1 MWKDFVGLDNDN
13 SRVIA
18 KMTESQT
25 FDSALDKRA
34 LKDALQ
40 ELGVADLHPLDEGID
55 KFLNAGRSGDAS
67 VYQGFVVAEKRN
79 ATLEITVSSN
89 QMQAS
94 MTVTGAYGGRPLIAD
109 EIVKAIS
116 DAGIKKGIHKP
127 SLKKVLVA
135 SQALKP
141 GETFTQLFA
150 QGKEVEDGKNAYLK
164 PLIKDVMKRVLAPK
178 DNDAFKVDMRDF
190 GSTITVEENDPVM
203 ERLSATPGRE
213 GFNVLGEILAPKPG
227 EDVTLQEGNGTHIS
241 PDNPNILL
249 ATTSGMPIIRDKTVD
264 VEQALCLNN
273 VSVATGHVKFKG
285 SVIVAGD
292 VEPGMIV
299 RATGDVT
306 VGGFIESANVQAQGS
321 ITVAKGIIGHSE
333 QDDDTKTCVV
343 KAGGAIKANYAQ
355 YAELQA
361 NHDIYLTVHAMGNDI
376 RCGDNLYVTDENS
389 TQGTLSGG
397 HAKVGGKVVCY
408 QLGVEGDTATVIEAY
423 AKFALQKERL
433 AKQKALYVKAQE
445 ATMDIVRKE
454 LVVKK
459 RDKSERSQED
469 IDLIDHQK
477 KVATAQME
485 KAKLA
490 VEKTNE
496 QLDVLLKENT
506 VEATNKVFT
515 HVTICFGGE
524 KVTTKRIHG
533 PSVFYFNQYEIQCEA
548 KMNNEDIPVG
558 DESITI

>member
-1 MWKDFVGLDNDN
+1 MWKDFIKLDNEN
-13 SRVIA
+13 SKVIA
-18 KMTESQT
+18 RMSEEQT

-40 ELGVADLHPLDEGID
+40 ELEVADYCPLDDGIE
-55 KFLNAGRSGDAS
+55 KFINAGLAGDAG

-79 ATLEITVSSN
+79 ATFEITISPN

-94 MTVTGAYGGRPLIAD
+94 MTVTGAYGGSALVAD
-109 EIVKAIS
+109 EMVKAIS
-116 DAGIKKGIHKP
+116 TVGIKKGIHKP
-127 SLKKVLVA
+127 SLKKILIA
-135 SQALKP
+135 SKSLKP
-141 GETFTQLFA
+141 GATFTQPFA
-150 QGKEVEDGKNAYLK
+150 QGKKVEDGKNAYLK

-178 DNDAFKVDMRDF
+178 DNDAFKIDMRDF

-203 ERLSATPGRE
+203 ERLSATPGHE
-213 GFNVLGEILAPKPG
+213 GFNVLGEILSPTPG
-227 EDVTLQEGNGTHIS
+227 DDVILEAGNGTHIS

-249 ATTSGMPIIRDKTVD
+249 ASTSGMPIIRNNTVD

-306 VGGFIESANVQAQGS
+306 IGGFIESADVQAQGS
-321 ITVAKGIIGHSE
+321 ITVVKGIIGHSDK
-333 QDDDTKTCVV
+333 DDGSKTCVV

-361 NHDIYLTVHAMGNDI
+361 NHDIYLTVHSMGNDI
-376 RCGDNLYVTDENS
+376 KCGDNLYVTDEQG

-397 HAKVGGKVVCY
+397 VAKVGGKVVCY
-408 QLGVEGDTATVIEAY
+408 QLGVEGDTATALEAY
-423 AKFALQKERL
+423 AKFSVQKARL
-433 AKQKALYVKAQE
+433 AKQKAMYVKAQE
-445 ATMDIVRKE
+445 ATMEAVRKE

-459 RDKSERSQED
+459 RDKSERSQEEVER
-469 IDLIDHQK
+469 IDHEK
-477 KVATAQME
+477 KIANEQME

-490 VEKTNE
+490 VDTTNE

-506 VEATNKVFT
+506 VEITNKVFT
-515 HVTICFGGE
+515 HVTIYFGGE
-524 KVTTKRIHG
+524 KVTTKRVHG
-533 PSVFYFNQYEIQCEA
+533 PSIFYFNQYEIQCEA
-548 KMNNEDIPVG
+548 KMNTDDIPEG
-558 DESITI
+558 EESISI